1 MTTMINKSQITK
13 VKIYDSELKEGYE
26 YLPERIVYLPFTKC
40 KIIHERAGW
49 TKGGRNSMFGWISED
64 DMDDMYVVKDGK
76 LYLKPRVKIQMSSGW
91 RDDFYKYFD
100 TVRKCTKW
108 CEDKLDGIKLIRV

>member
-26 YLPERIVYLPFTKC
+26 YLPERIIYLPFTKC

-49 TKGGRNSMFGWISED
+49 TKGGRNSMFGWIGED

-91 RDDFYKYFD
+91 RDDYYKYFD

-108 CEDKLDGIKLIRV
+108 CEDNLDGIKLIRV